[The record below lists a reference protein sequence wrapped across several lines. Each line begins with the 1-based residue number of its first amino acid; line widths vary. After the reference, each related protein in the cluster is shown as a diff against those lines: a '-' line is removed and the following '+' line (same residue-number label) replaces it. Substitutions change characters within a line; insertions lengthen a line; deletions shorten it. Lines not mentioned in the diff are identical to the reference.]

1 MIYIVLFSALFMFF
15 FDRKFYT
22 GIVYIVDERERE
34 REKEREIIDILLS
47 PYNRY
52 LTVTMSTYQI
62 SNYQIS
68 ISVISVISRNIVSL
82 IRKGISSDQ
91 S

>member
-15 FDRKFYT
+15 FDRKFYI

-34 REKEREIIDILLS
+34 KEREIIHILLS

-52 LTVTMSTYQI
+52 LTITMATYQI

-68 ISVISVISRNIVSL
+68 ISVISVISTNIVSL

>member
-15 FDRKFYT
+15 FDRKFYI

-34 REKEREIIDILLS
+34 KEREIIHILLS

-52 LTVTMSTYQI
+52 LTITMSTYQI

-68 ISVISVISRNIVSL
+68 ISVISVISTNIVSL

>member
-15 FDRKFYT
+15 FYRKFYT

-34 REKEREIIDILLS
+34 KEREIIDILLS
-47 PYNRY
+47 SYNRY

-68 ISVISVISRNIVSL
+68 ISVISVISPNIVSL